1 MEVLVCAGCTTQ
13 IQTRHSSTGSERK
26 LLNSM
31 THHSSQWQVISKKKG
46 EAPRIIRPKTNYTV
60 QSTKWLTGLGKMQE
74 KYSQGT
80 ERLQHCV
87 SRLPLRSLEA
97 AEYDTLKLQWIYKTE
112 ISKSGSRRKCCSHRS
127 WRDLNE
133 RQDTEYRPTP
143 RSTWCIHDITSFTF
157 KINSD

>member
-1 MEVLVCAGCTTQ
+1 MCRL
-13 IQTRHSSTGSERK
+13 
-26 LLNSM
+26 
-31 THHSSQWQVISKKKG
+31 HHSDPDKALQYRLREETFEQHDTPQQPMTGHIQKKG

-74 KYSQGT
+74 RYSQGT

-112 ISKSGSRRKCCSHRS
+112 ISKLGSRRKCCSHRS

-133 RQDTEYRPTP
+133 RQDTEYTPTP

-157 KINSD
+157 KINSV